1 MKKLSFLAFGM
12 FAKGSSGFI
21 IAGLLPEIGKT
32 IGESIAVTGQGIT
45 AFSLAYLISAPLFSM
60 MPGFK
65 SEKAVAQFALVIMI
79 LGNALTAVSENLLLF
94 LVSRVITGIGAG
106 IFTPSC
112 VAITMKYTDPSK
124 KGRALSFILG
134 ANSAGLVFGIPI
146 GLHLAT
152 SYDWQMTMGY
162 IISLTFIP
170 LLGLSFQKI
179 QVKTEGTGSAFSERF
194 KLLADHRVLSV
205 IGVTCCTAVGSLG
218 LHSYVAPLQKG
229 TPNSLA
235 IILFA
240 WGLGGFLGSSF
251 VGYFVDLTKRPQ
263 LIMTAA
269 LAGMMVSFL
278 VIPQTKGLVYLG
290 VLPFLTWGLFGWAIT
305 TPQQHTLFQ
314 LNEEQG
320 KLLTALNSSALGL
333 GGALGT
339 AGGGSLIA
347 YGVEADSLP
356 LFAAGTLLVVL
367 VFQVLFVNRIESNLD
382 VRTE

>member
-1 MKKLSFLAFGM
+1 M
-12 FAKGSSGFI
+12 FVKGCSSFI
-21 IAGLLPEIGKT
+21 IAGLLPEISKT

-60 MPGFK
+60 IQSLK
-65 SEKAVAQFALVIMI
+65 SEKAVVQLALVVLI
-79 LGNALTAVSENLLLF
+79 LGNGLTALSENLLLF
-94 LVSRVITGIGAG
+94 LTGRVLAGIGAG
-106 IFTPSC
+106 IYTPSC
-112 VAITMKYTDPSK
+112 VAITMKFTDPSK
-124 KGRALSFILG
+124 KGRALSYILA
-134 ANSAGLVFGIPI
+134 ANSAGLVFGIPL
-146 GLHLAT
+146 GLHLST
-152 SYDWQMTMGY
+152 SYNWQTTMAY
-162 IISLTFIP
+162 IITLTFIA

-179 QVKTEGTGSAFSERF
+179 QVKTQETNSAFSERF
-194 KLLADHRVLSV
+194 RLLADHRVLSV
-205 IGVTCCTAVGSLG
+205 IGVTCLIAVASLG

-235 IILFA
+235 AILFA

-251 VGYFVDLTKRPQ
+251 VGYFIDLTKRPQ
-263 LIMTAA
+263 LIMTV
-269 LAGMMVSFL
+269 LLIGMCLTFL
-278 VIPQTKGLVYLG
+278 VIPQAKGLSYLG
-290 VLPFLTWGLFGWAIT
+290 VLPFLIWGMLGWAIT

-356 LFAAGTLLVVL
+356 LFAAGVLLVAL
-367 VFQVLFVNRIESNLD
+367 VFQVLFASKIESSN
-382 VRTE
+382 